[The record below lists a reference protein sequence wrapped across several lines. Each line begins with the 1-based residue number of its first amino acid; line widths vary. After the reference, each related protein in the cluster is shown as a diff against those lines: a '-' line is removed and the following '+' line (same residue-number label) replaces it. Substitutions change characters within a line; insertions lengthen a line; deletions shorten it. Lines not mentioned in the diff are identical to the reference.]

1 MKSSLELLGKTGIK
15 LIGECLRQ
23 QQIGK
28 RFVSDRTTEKWL
40 SRKME
45 GTIGRIFTGF
55 FRKSEPPAIDV
66 VRWLLE
72 RRI

>member
-15 LIGECLRQ
+15 LIGERLRQ

-28 RFVSDRTTEKWL
+28 RFVSDRTTEKRL
-40 SRKME
+40 SKKIE

-55 FRKSEPPAIDV
+55 FKNSEPPATDV
-66 VRWLLE
+66 VMWWLE